1 MPLRR
6 AELVPLARG
15 PVRSPRAGYTLFRVR
30 FQGTARNGRLKPGYH
45 LGYNLSGPSINF
57 PANMPLAEIHVTLK
71 PSLFDAQGATIL
83 KALHQLGHTGV
94 HNARIGKFITL
105 EVESADGAQLRAD
118 LDAMCRQLLANP
130 IIEDYEISFAAPT
143 GTTSAAA
150 GNDDLRSSTAT
161 SGPPKASSS
170 LGADAFTLNYGTYQA
185 MSTDSKLGLR
195 SLALQKYGT
204 WIRKSL
210 RDRRAA
216 WILCVGQDVVD
227 SGDTLDTY
235 PTEAQLELLGS
246 QRDLVPWVFTRPPA
260 GS

>member
-1 MPLRR
+1 MPR
-6 AELVPLARG
+6 
-15 PVRSPRAGYTLFRVR
+15 
-30 FQGTARNGRLKPGYH
+30 
-45 LGYNLSGPSINF
+45 LGYNLCGLSITYS
-57 PANMPLAEIHVTLK
+57 ANMPLAEIHVTLK

-94 HNARIGKFITL
+94 QNARIGKFITL
-105 EVESADGAQLRAD
+105 EIEGADPAQLQAD
-118 LDAMCRQLLANP
+118 LDAMCQQLLANP
-130 IIEDYEISFAAPT
+130 IIEDYEISFGNAAAPA
-143 GTTSAAA
+143 GQSRPVPSSPEARPQLNQKSSPPAA
-150 GNDDLRSSTAT
+150 SH
-161 SGPPKASSS
+161 S
-170 LGADAFTLNYGTYQA
+170 LGADAFTLDYTTYQA

-235 PTEAQLELLGS
+235 PTESQLEQLGN